1 MAKVT
6 AGAVA
11 GFNMFDMDIG
21 GIAEGDI
28 LSATPTQIVIGY
40 GGGDTDTF
48 IGSFTYAGSN
58 ITGGTLNRIEVRV
71 GNALVWTA
79 SDFSAS
85 VPQFLAWLAADD
97 TEAAVRSILSGADE
111 ITGSSG
117 ADVLYGVGGNDR
129 LDGGAGTDT
138 VVYDGASASYTW
150 IQTANGW
157 TVTDNRAGSPDGTDT
172 LVGIEALRFSDRT
185 VSLTSGGPNQPVP
198 AVTTGIA
205 SILRGSNAA
214 LEADLS
220 AKVSVGALTQAQ
232 AIGEIVKAAD
242 QTTSV
247 ATLSY
252 LFFTG
257 KIPGSA
263 GIDYLV
269 SASGPNPNNLN
280 SAYFQNFNLENRYIN
295 FAVNLGRDGEGKA
308 AFQADYGSLSLFD
321 ATKKAYAEIFGGT
334 PTDAKVTAL
343 LSGGRDAYFA
353 SYGGDGLAGQGTKAA
368 MVGWLLAEAEKGDLG
383 VMARSNAAWLTDLA
397 DGSAPFAID
406 ITAPGAGYYKSEF
419 VFGG

>member
-6 AGAVA
+6 AGAVS

-21 GIAEGDI
+21 GVAEGDI
-28 LSATPTQIVIGY
+28 SSATPTQIVIAY

-48 IGSFTYAGSN
+48 TGSFTYSGAN
-58 ITGGTLNRIEVRV
+58 VTGGTLNRIEVRV
-71 GNALVWTA
+71 ANTLVWTA
-79 SDFSAS
+79 SDFSISAQ
-85 VPQFLAWLAADD
+85 QFLAWIAADD

-129 LDGGAGTDT
+129 IDGGAGTDT
-138 VVYDGASASYTW
+138 VAYSAASTSYTW
-150 IQTANGW
+150 TQTANGW
-157 TVTDNRAGSPDGTDT
+157 TVVDTRAGSPDGTDT
-172 LVGIEALRFSDRT
+172 LTGIESLRFTDRT
-185 VSLTSGGPNQPVP
+185 VSLTGGANLPVP
-198 AVTTGIA
+198 AVATGVS
-205 SILRGSNAA
+205 SILRGANPA

-220 AKVSVGALTQAQ
+220 AKVSAGTLTQAQ
-232 AIGEIVKAAD
+232 AIAQIVKAAD

-263 GIDYLV
+263 GVDYLV
-269 SASGPNPNNLN
+269 SPTGPNPNNLN
-280 SAYFQNFNLENRYIN
+280 SAYFQSFNLENRYIN

-308 AFQADYGSLSLFD
+308 AFLTEFGGLSLFD
-321 ATKKAYAEIFGGT
+321 ATKKAYAKIFGGT
-334 PTDAKVTAL
+334 PADSKVTTL

-353 SYGGDGLAGQGTKAA
+353 SYGGDGVNGQGTKAA

-397 DGSAPFAID
+397 DGSAPYAID
-406 ITAPGAGYYKSEF
+406 ITGVGAGYYKPEF
-419 VFGG
+419 VYAG